1 MTEVLVLGGGGIER
15 RKWVVP
21 ARESEHGTTLFMSLS
36 ESLNACQG
44 VMGKR
49 GTRPRNGQ
57 MRGHAVQATWRRGV
71 VWSGCARAPG
81 WGATP
86 STAGQRDAGLG
97 VQGDGRIRDK
107 LNPSRWGHSGHE
119 AHVRLGRPGLG
130 DLAVLLVGDYPVRD
144 SDG

>member
-49 GTRPRNGQ
+49 GTRPR
-57 MRGHAVQATWRRGV
+57 RTWRIRLPLCGRGSV
-71 VWSGCARAPG
+71 VGER
-81 WGATP
+81 
-86 STAGQRDAGLG
+86 
-97 VQGDGRIRDK
+97 GR
-107 LNPSRWGHSGHE
+107 LCS
-119 AHVRLGRPGLG
+119 
-130 DLAVLLVGDYPVRD
+130 
-144 SDG
+144 